1 MKEEEVSTVVGS
13 GVHLTGTLKD
23 QSDIVVH
30 GTVEGEV
37 KSDQNVIVGD
47 SAKVKGPISA
57 LVVNISGEVSGTI
70 QAHDKLEIHP
80 TGHVEG
86 NIKTKDLII
95 HSGAYFAGKSEMTNG
110 TSDPVE
116 VTSDMIE
123 HTQES
128 ENSDDKDAIKV
139 DIEEE

>member
-37 KSDQNVIVGD
+37 KSDQNVVVGD

-57 LVVNISGEVSGTI
+57 QVVSISGEVNGTI
-70 QAHDKLEIHP
+70 HAMDKLEIHP

-95 HSGAYFAGKSEMTNG
+95 HSGAYFAGKSEMTSG
-110 TSDPVE
+110 SSDQEV

-123 HTQES
+123 HTQDD
-128 ENSDDKDAIKV
+128 ENSRDDDAIKV